1 MKRLPSA
8 SLIAVVLLAGTAVAL
23 ADPARIGRNALEKL
37 EFHLDMFLVKGPDP
51 CEMMGNT
58 RGVYLDGYGAVF
70 TSLVALVPTPTPSPF
85 RAFTQKD
92 FNDIH
97 ERKIR
102 QIPIMKEKIRS
113 MLLMMAADP
122 SLEAVRPHEQIVSGV
137 TFFYYKQWENM
148 SGLPLQIVMEGE
160 KQKLLDVQSGRV
172 PRSQLDSIIKV
183 QEL

>member
-1 MKRLPSA
+1 MKPVALG
-8 SLIAVVLLAGTAVAL
+8 VLLVSTAAVIVA
-23 ADPARIGRNALEKL
+23 ADPRIGRGALEKL
-37 EFHLDMFLVKGPDP
+37 EFHLDMFLVRGPDP

-58 RGVYLDGYGAVF
+58 RGIYIDGYGAVF
-70 TSLVALVPTPTPSPF
+70 TTLVALVPTPIPSPF
-85 RAFTQKD
+85 HAFTQKD

-97 ERKIR
+97 DRKIR
-102 QIPIMKEKIRS
+102 QVSIMREKMRG

-122 SLEAVRPHEQIVSGV
+122 SLEAVRPNERIVSGV

-148 SGLPLQIVMEGE
+148 TGLPLQIVMEAE
-160 KQKLLDVQSGRV
+160 KQKLLDVQSGRI